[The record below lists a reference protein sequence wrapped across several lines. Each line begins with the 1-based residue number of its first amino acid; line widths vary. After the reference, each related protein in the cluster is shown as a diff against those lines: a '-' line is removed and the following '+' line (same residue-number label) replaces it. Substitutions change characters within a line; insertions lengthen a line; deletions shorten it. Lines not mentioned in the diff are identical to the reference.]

1 MTFFSVPSKAVGMEN
16 LLAGSTPSVAFA
28 GTAIHCQAALYQ
40 DCHWVSQGSDNCVD
54 AADNNPVMPVTSLLC
69 H

>member
-1 MTFFSVPSKAVGMEN
+1 MTIFSLLSKAVAMEN

-40 DCHWVSQGSDNCVD
+40 DCHRVSQGSDNCVD
-54 AADNNPVMPVTSLLC
+54 VADNNSVMPVTSLC